1 MSLETGNGSI
11 AQYHQFF
18 GERVKMDGNILS
30 LEFLSNM
37 GFNLEKFTSEY
48 NLPETFWT
56 ALRYLINRLANI
68 SLSTVNSSEKQ
79 QTSAKLLRSFGAVT
93 TQETIEP
100 HQELSGA
107 VIETKNELSN
117 KLGEAN
123 IYFVAIIQQIKTLI
137 VSYHQNLLTEIPNP
151 ESDSKVATYLNS
163 GASNQ
168 SSETVVSSFNESK
181 IIFSAIKMQREK
193 RRTEI
198 LESLSNLLN
207 FTSLLSRTIFAGE
220 RSMKTALV
228 SA

>member
-18 GERVKMDGNILS
+18 GERVNMDGNILT

-37 GFNLEKFTSEY
+37 GFNLEKFVSEY

-56 ALRYLINRLANI
+56 ALRYLINRLANT
-68 SLSTVNSSEKQ
+68 SLSAVNSSEKQ
-79 QTSAKLLRSFGAVT
+79 QTSTKLLQSFGAVT
-93 TQETIEP
+93 TQETIQP
-100 HQELSGA
+100 HQELTKA
-107 VIETKNELSN
+107 VIETKNNLSN

-123 IYFVAIIQQIKTLI
+123 IYFVAIIQQIKDLI
-137 VSYHQNLLTEIPNP
+137 VSYHQTLLSEIPDQA
-151 ESDSKVATYLNS
+151 SDNKVATYLDS
-163 GASNQ
+163 GTSNK
-168 SSETVVSSFNESK
+168 SSETVASSFSESK

-207 FTSLLSRTIFAGE
+207 FTSLLSRSIFAGE

-228 SA
+228 TA

>member
-37 GFNLEKFTSEY
+37 GFNLEKFVSEY
-48 NLPETFWT
+48 KLPETFWT
-56 ALRYLINRLANI
+56 ALRYLINRLANT
-68 SLSTVNSSEKQ
+68 SLSAVNSSEKQ